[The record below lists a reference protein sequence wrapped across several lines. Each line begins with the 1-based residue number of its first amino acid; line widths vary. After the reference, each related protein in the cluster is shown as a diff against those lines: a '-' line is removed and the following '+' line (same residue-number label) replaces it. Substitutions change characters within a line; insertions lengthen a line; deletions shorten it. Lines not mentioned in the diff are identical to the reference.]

1 VELILSF
8 VGRLLVE
15 GILQGTGRVLI
26 FLLSFGRWRSE
37 SIEENKGRIHGP
49 AGAISFK
56 RDGQRVITT
65 DGVSFIGLAFY
76 LGLIALFVAT

>member
-15 GILQGTGRVLI
+15 GILQGTGRVLV

-37 SIEENKGRIHGP
+37 SIEENEGRIHGP

-65 DGVSFIGLAFY
+65 DGNSFIGLVFY
-76 LGLIALFVAT
+76 LGLIALFIAT